1 MKNINYVI
9 NGVLA
14 VAVVILF
21 IMQFSDKKETSVT
34 KTFTF
39 GEDSTSL
46 LPVAYIN
53 VDSLFFNYNY
63 SKDLTE
69 VMLKKQENS
78 RASVNQ
84 KANSLRSEMQDFQ
97 RKLENNAFLTRERAE
112 QEQQRLLNKQQELQ
126 ELDARL
132 AQELMTEQQQ
142 MNEQLLDT
150 IVTQLKKFNANRG
163 YQVIFSNTMGD
174 NILLADDPYDITA
187 EVIDFLNKNYSS
199 SGK

>member
-187 EVIDFLNKNYSS
+187 EVIDFLNKKYSS